1 MREIIDIMIIN
12 ILLKR
17 KVQLEILTQNYKMFE
32 MLIRAELEHL
42 TVTLWK
48 ISFWFELQFFWVPFK
63 KLGSINKQ
71 AHTIWFK

>member
-1 MREIIDIMIIN
+1 MSILAFSIQWVSLLMREIIDIMIIN

-42 TVTLWK
+42 TVTL
-48 ISFWFELQFFWVPFK
+48 
-63 KLGSINKQ
+63 
-71 AHTIWFK
+71 